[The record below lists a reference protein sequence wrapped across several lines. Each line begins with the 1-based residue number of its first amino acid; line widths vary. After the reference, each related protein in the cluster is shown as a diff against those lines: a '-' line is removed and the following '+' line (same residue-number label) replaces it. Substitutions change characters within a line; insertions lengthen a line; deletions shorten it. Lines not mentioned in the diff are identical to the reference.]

1 MKSWSA
7 RIDATENSA
16 DLLMLTREF
25 LDSWH
30 PAELAMLPPQ
40 ARPYGIKGTDD
51 LNFWHERLVE
61 YFCSAPLRD
70 AEFEKAREM
79 AQFFAFAVQR
89 ADYLGGV
96 VPEHEAARRH
106 SDRTVPSPS
115 LRR

>member
-1 MKSWSA
+1 MNTWSA
-7 RIDATENSA
+7 RIEATENAA

-30 PAELAMLPPQ
+30 PAELAVLPPQ
-40 ARPYGIKGTDD
+40 ARPCRIKGVDD

-89 ADYLGGV
+89 ADYLDGA
-96 VPEHEAARRH
+96 VPEHDATRAF
-106 SDRTVPSPS
+106 SDRTLPSPS

>member
-1 MKSWSA
+1 M
-7 RIDATENSA
+7 
-16 DLLMLTREF
+16 
-25 LDSWH
+25 
-30 PAELAMLPPQ
+30 
-40 ARPYGIKGTDD
+40 
-51 LNFWHERLVE
+51 E

-89 ADYLGGV
+89 ADYLDGAAR
-96 VPEHEAARRH
+96 EHEAARQF